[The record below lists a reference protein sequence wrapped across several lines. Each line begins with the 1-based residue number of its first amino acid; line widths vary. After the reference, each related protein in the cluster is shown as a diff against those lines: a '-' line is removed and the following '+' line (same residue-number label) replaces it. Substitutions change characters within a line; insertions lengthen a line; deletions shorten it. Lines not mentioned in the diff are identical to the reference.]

1 MNKIQGGADPVTKD
15 FNWYIQN
22 YQMESIAIL
31 CLFGAVVMMFIGK
44 SQNYNL
50 AMQWHKK
57 SLPILLEQFAYVGI
71 EDNNQNVFE

>member
-1 MNKIQGGADPVTKD
+1 
-15 FNWYIQN
+15 
-22 YQMESIAIL
+22 MESIAIL